1 METGSILFGAFYLLI
16 NLFALSFLYYGFKIY
31 TESYTFNFFVKLIL
45 SFLLFVSM
53 WLLLYFIYCL
63 AYEYPL
69 SLKDILEFVLIF
81 FSLLLPLV
89 ILFYLLRIEER
100 GFDYKYLKGFFASLT
115 IYLISMTC
123 YDFIKPQISGYN
135 FFYSSILNFSTLLI
149 LLYIP
154 YTLKIIYNL
163 LIKKKQIKYPVIFFG
178 IPISFLLTGLATN
191 GFDKTFSLFIDL
203 TLFILFFNVFT
214 FCYWLKKW
222 LVSDSKKD
230 VADPNNKESGI
241 FEYISKKISERFY
254 DREWRIEKSDYPLND
269 EIKNAIKN
277 SKPLDLENRDL
288 KQLKFMLVCANQ
300 ELDSLKNDS
309 NTANN
314 LFFTG
319 FTLTVVPL
327 IILLLYFGVSYY
339 KFCINLL
346 FKTST
351 YEHNFFMQ
359 ATELISRFEFDYS
372 IQLLISIIMMYI
384 FGTIIVLL
392 YSLLEPNSKIKNIKI
407 KKINIVRG
415 LYELSVVVII
425 VTLVIKWVRLNINI
439 EDMINLDLS
448 EILILAQIL
457 PIVFGIMFQLFG
469 SFIRS
474 LTDKELINANKII
487 LDLNNKIIFYEK

>member
-1 METGSILFGAFYLLI
+1 
-16 NLFALSFLYYGFKIY
+16 
-31 TESYTFNFFVKLIL
+31 
-45 SFLLFVSM
+45 M
-53 WLLLYFIYCL
+53 WLLLYFIYCF

-123 YDFIKPQISGYN
+123 YDLIKPQISGYN
-135 FFYSSILNFSTLLI
+135 FFYSSILNFNTLLI
-149 LLYIP
+149 LLFIP
-154 YTLKIIYNL
+154 YTLKIIYNFF
-163 LIKKKQIKYPVIFFG
+163 INKKQIRHPVIFFG
-178 IPISFLLTGLATN
+178 IPIIFLLTGSAIQ
-191 GFDKTFSLFIDL
+191 GFNKTFSLFINF

-222 LVSDSKKD
+222 LVSDSKKY

-241 FEYISKKISERFY
+241 FGYISKKISERFSN
-254 DREWRIEKSDYPLND
+254 REWRIEKSDYPLND

-288 KQLKFMLVCANQ
+288 KQLKFMLVCASQ

-309 NTANN
+309 DTANN
-314 LFFTG
+314 LSITG

-327 IILLLYFGVSYY
+327 IILLLSFGVYYY
-339 KFCINLL
+339 KFYINLL
-346 FKTST
+346 FKTPT
-351 YEHNFFMQ
+351 YEHTLFLQ
-359 ATELISRFEFDYS
+359 TTELMSRFEFDYS
-372 IQLLISIIMMYI
+372 TRLLISIIMMYI
-384 FGTIIVLL
+384 FGSIIVLL

-407 KKINIVRG
+407 KKINIVKG
-415 LYELSVVVII
+415 FYELSVVVII
-425 VTLVIKWVRLNINI
+425 VTLFIKWVQLNITI

-448 EILILAQIL
+448 DILILAQIL
-457 PIVFGIMFQLFG
+457 PIVAGIMLQLFG
-469 SFIRS
+469 SFILS
-474 LTDKELINANKII
+474 LTRKELINANKII
-487 LDLNNKIIFYEK
+487 LDLNHKIIFYEK